1 MRRPGAGKAR
11 PGNGRERP
19 GRGKRRPTL
28 QDWLEH
34 LCIVGFVIGTR
45 LLPASV
51 SVWIAGFLGKIA
63 FDMIGF
69 RRKVTLSNL
78 GNRLAG
84 GRSDGQLEDIGRRSY
99 MHFGMGVA
107 EFVRVPA
114 VNRSYVDRYIR
125 LDGLEHLD
133 RALEGK
139 KGAVLV
145 TGHFGSWE
153 LMGRALVLSGYPMK
167 FIVGVQRN
175 PLVQDMM
182 NDIRRSAGVGVVEP
196 DSLLKITRSLRANS
210 FVAMLS
216 DQDAG
221 PFGAFVD
228 FFGEK
233 ASTPQGAARLAMM
246 TGAPVIPGFIIRL
259 GGLRH
264 RVVIERP
271 IEIPAGLGR
280 EEAVM
285 EITQGFTAVIERYAR
300 EHPDHYL
307 WAHRRWK
314 TRPQPPGSGEPGP
327 DSASPD
333 SADLE
338 DHDADRL

>member
-1 MRRPGAGKAR
+1 MRAAGA
-11 PGNGRERP
+11 
-19 GRGKRRPTL
+19 GKRRPTL

-34 LCIVGFVIGTR
+34 ICIVGFVIVTR
-45 LLPASV
+45 LLPAGFSV
-51 SVWIAGFLGKIA
+51 RLAGFLGKIA
-63 FDMIGF
+63 FDVIGF

-78 GNRLAG
+78 RTRLAG
-84 GRSDGQLEDIGRRSY
+84 HRSDEELEDIGRRSY
-99 MHFGMGVA
+99 MHFGMSIA

-114 VNRSYVDRYIR
+114 VGLGYVDRNIR

-133 RALEGK
+133 RALDGG

-196 DSLLKITRSLRANS
+196 DSLLRITRSLRSNS

-221 PFGAFVD
+221 PHGVFVD

-246 TGAPVIPGFIIRL
+246 TGAPVIPGFIVRL

-264 RVVIERP
+264 QVVIEKP
-271 IEIPAGLGR
+271 LEIPAGLSR
-280 EEAVM
+280 EEAVL
-285 EITQGFTAVIERYAR
+285 EITRRFTAVIEEYVR

-307 WAHRRWK
+307 WAHRRWR
-314 TRPQPPGSGEPGP
+314 TRPRQSDLDKPDGGDPGLEEPGART
-327 DSASPD
+327 S
-333 SADLE
+333 
-338 DHDADRL
+338 

>member
-1 MRRPGAGKAR
+1 MRRKSA
-11 PGNGRERP
+11 
-19 GRGKRRPTL
+19 GKRRPTL

-34 LCIVGFVIGTR
+34 LSIMGFVIGTR
-45 LLPASV
+45 LLPARV
-51 SVWIAGFLGKIA
+51 SVWLAGVLGQVA
-63 FDMIGF
+63 FDVIGF

-78 GNRLAG
+78 GRRLAG
-84 GRSDGQLEDIGRRSY
+84 GRSDEEIENIGRRSY
-99 MHFGMGVA
+99 MHFGMSVA

-114 VNRSYVDRYIR
+114 VNQDYVDRYIR

-182 NDIRRSAGVGVVEP
+182 NDLRRAAGIGVVEP
-196 DSLLKITRSLRANS
+196 DSLLRITRSLRSNS
-210 FVAMLS
+210 LVAMLS

-221 PFGAFVD
+221 PHGVFID

-246 TGAPVIPGFIIRL
+246 TGAPVIPGFMVRL

-264 RVVIERP
+264 QVVIEKP
-271 IEIPAGLGR
+271 IEVPAGLSR

-285 EITQGFTAVIERYAR
+285 EITRGFTAVIEKYAR
-300 EHPDHYL
+300 EYPDHYL

-314 TRPQPPGSGEPGP
+314 TRPQPSDPEAPGAES
-327 DSASPD
+327 S
-333 SADLE
+333 
-338 DHDADRL
+338 

>member
-1 MRRPGAGKAR
+1 MRQGSGGAGRPAGGRGGRDGELRPGAS
-11 PGNGRERP
+11 
-19 GRGKRRPTL
+19 RPTL

-34 LCIVGFVIGTR
+34 ICIVGFVIAVR
-45 LLPASV
+45 LLPAAV
-51 SVWIAGFLGKIA
+51 SVWLAGFLGKVA
-63 FDMIGF
+63 FDLVGF
-69 RRKVTLSNL
+69 RRRVTLSNL
-78 GNRLAG
+78 RERLAG
-84 GRSDGQLEDIGRRSY
+84 GRSTREFEEIGRASY
-99 MHFGMGVA
+99 MHFGMGIA
-107 EFVRVPA
+107 EFVRVPQ
-114 VNRSYVDRYIR
+114 VDRSYVERYIR

-133 RALEGK
+133 RALEDG

-153 LMGRALVLSGYPMK
+153 LMGRALVLAGYPMN

-196 DSLLKITRSLRANS
+196 DSLLKITRRLRSNG

-221 PFGAFVD
+221 PHGAFVD

-233 ASTPQGAARLAMM
+233 ASTPQGAARLALM

-264 RVVIERP
+264 HVVIEKP
-271 IEIPAGLGR
+271 VEIPAGMDR

-285 EITQGFTAVIERYAR
+285 RITRAFTGVIEKYAG

-314 TRPQPPGSGEPGP
+314 TRPPAP
-327 DSASPD
+327 D
-333 SADLE
+333 
-338 DHDADRL
+338 RG